1 MTVNLIFARNFAKA
15 TQLIRSGDYEE
26 ARRIVR
32 NNPESDQ
39 RIIARRIEDAKN
51 ANANRSNP

>member
-1 MTVNLIFARNFAKA
+1 MTVHLLFAKNFTKA
-15 TQLIRSGDYEE
+15 TQLIRSGEYEE

-32 NNPESDQ
+32 NNPASDQ

-51 ANANRSNP
+51 SNSNRSMS

>member
-1 MTVNLIFARNFAKA
+1 MTVNLIFAKNFARA
-15 TQLIRSGDYEE
+15 TQLIRSGEYEE

-32 NNPESDQ
+32 NNPASDQ

-51 ANANRSNP
+51 TSCGRSTS